1 MPGHDLLLHIL
12 VAEDDVQAA
21 WALQDI
27 LQHAG
32 YRATITHDGLQA
44 LAVEAMDPADLLL
57 TDLTMPRLGGRGLIR
72 HIRSARPGLPVLVM
86 SGDVNVRG
94 EDEAWSG
101 AQAPTLVLVKPT
113 GVPAILKAIR
123 TLLAQS

>member
-1 MPGHDLLLHIL
+1 MPDRDTPRHIL

-32 YRATITHDGLQA
+32 YRTTITHDGLQA

-57 TDLTMPRLGGRGLIR
+57 TDLTMPRLDGRGLIR
-72 HIRSARPGLPVLVM
+72 RVRSVRPGLPVLVM
-86 SGDVNVRG
+86 SGDANVRG
-94 EDEAWSG
+94 EDEAWGGSL
-101 AQAPTLVLVKPT
+101 APTLVLVKPT

-123 TLLAQS
+123 TLLAHA